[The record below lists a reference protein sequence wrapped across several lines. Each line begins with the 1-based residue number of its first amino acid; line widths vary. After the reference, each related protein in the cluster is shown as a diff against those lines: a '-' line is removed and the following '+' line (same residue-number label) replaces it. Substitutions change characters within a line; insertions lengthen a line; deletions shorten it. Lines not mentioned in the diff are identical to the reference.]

1 MKNLAHGYLAKTV
14 AYILAVLVFIS
25 TVFMAASIVMTV
37 YASSV
42 YGSEINLKNNITARY
57 LQQNASQVYYA
68 FVDDLYGYS
77 EMPIG
82 QYVDERNYYCTIYDD
97 GVIKFN
103 NKPEDADGIKAT
115 FSEEYLYNKNLE
127 TTVEKTIL
135 VELHSKKQLSQTDL
149 YAIIIRLID
158 FSFANQTLYFI
169 FTFINLFLLIGIT
182 VFLCMGAGRRVGE
195 DGVVLTFVDRIPFDI
210 YLLLAFGLV
219 VFEVMFLNS
228 VWGGNDIFTIIML
241 AVYLVI
247 DYIVALFMLTGFCA
261 RIKAKK
267 LIKNTVI
274 YKLIAFVFK
283 LLKRLFNKTRIIID
297 NAPAL
302 VIIGVLLAVITVTNV
317 IIAYNVYYREDL
329 AVFFIGESLLL
340 MPVVLYFFANLNR
353 LHRA

>member
-1 MKNLAHGYLAKTV
+1 MKNFAHGYLAKTV
-14 AYILAVLVFIS
+14 AYILAILIFIS
-25 TVFMAASIVMTV
+25 TVFMAASIFVTV

-82 QYVDERNYYCTIYDD
+82 QYVDKRNYYCTIYDD

-158 FSFANQTLYFI
+158 FSFANQTLY
-169 FTFINLFLLIGIT
+169 L
-182 VFLCMGAGRRVGE
+182 
-195 DGVVLTFVDRIPFDI
+195 
-210 YLLLAFGLV
+210 Y
-219 VFEVMFLNS
+219 
-228 VWGGNDIFTIIML
+228 
-241 AVYLVI
+241 
-247 DYIVALFMLTGFCA
+247 
-261 RIKAKK
+261 
-267 LIKNTVI
+267 
-274 YKLIAFVFK
+274 
-283 LLKRLFNKTRIIID
+283 
-297 NAPAL
+297 
-302 VIIGVLLAVITVTNV
+302 
-317 IIAYNVYYREDL
+317 
-329 AVFFIGESLLL
+329 SLS
-340 MPVVLYFFANLNR
+340 
-353 LHRA
+353 